1 MVSPTYWKKN
11 TQSKFEGAQ
20 GKQSTQTWHFLNW
33 SQVTDAQKFVLDL
46 RTQSRVFW
54 HHNSQWWWEDKV
66 NLTDL
71 SWSTIWGQT
80 VPQLS
85 SALFPGKTESQCM
98 EPFLT
103 NQTPFWSGLLV
114 PALLMK
120 ASSMRSHF
128 HLPTPV
134 TPGRREYRAFHL
146 ITAVSGAV
154 QLLKHFASQHKP
166 CQILTSSLRSHLWV
180 TMRWLHEVFALS
192 VLVWITSLKLFG
204 ILLTEMQVDTN

>member
-11 TQSKFEGAQ
+11 TQSKFEGTQ

-85 SALFPGKTESQCM
+85 SECSVSRKNWITMHGTLSNKSDSI
-98 EPFLT
+98 LIRLI
-103 NQTPFWSGLLV
+103 S
-114 PALLMK
+114 
-120 ASSMRSHF
+120 ASSANEGEFHEEPLPLAHTSNSRKERVQGFSSHNCS
-128 HLPTPV
+128 V
-134 TPGRREYRAFHL
+134 W
-146 ITAVSGAV
+146 
-154 QLLKHFASQHKP
+154 
-166 CQILTSSLRSHLWV
+166 SS
-180 TMRWLHEVFALS
+180 AAP
-192 VLVWITSLKLFG
+192 
-204 ILLTEMQVDTN
+204 

>member
-11 TQSKFEGAQ
+11 TQSKLEGAQ
-20 GKQSTQTWHFLNW
+20 GKQSKQTWHLLNW

-85 SALFPGKTESQCM
+85 SALFPGRTESQRI
-98 EPFLT
+98 EPFL
-103 NQTPFWSGLLV
+103 NKSDSLLIR
-114 PALLMK
+114 LIS
-120 ASSMRSHF
+120 ASSARWRQV
-128 HLPTPV
+128 PW
-134 TPGRREYRAFHL
+134 
-146 ITAVSGAV
+146 GATCTCPH
-154 QLLKHFASQHKP
+154 Q
-166 CQILTSSLRSHLWV
+166 
-180 TMRWLHEVFALS
+180 WLQEGES
-192 VLVWITSLKLFG
+192 TGLF
-204 ILLTEMQVDTN
+204 IS